1 MGYNELRKGRYS
13 TPSQEYFVTTVVNK
27 RYPVFE
33 NFTTA
38 RMLISHLPILE
49 QELNVKWLAWVVMPD
64 HFHALLR
71 LEGNS
76 GLSETIRRLKG
87 RSARQLDQ
95 YLNHA
100 GRFWQP
106 GFYDRALRS
115 EDDRLQIARYIVA
128 NPLRAGLVEHI
139 GNYPH
144 WDSAWL

>member
-1 MGYNELRKGRYS
+1 MGYNELRNGRYS
-13 TPSQEYFVTTVVNK
+13 STMHEYFVTTVVHE

-33 NFTTA
+33 DFTTA
-38 RMLISHLPILE
+38 RILIKNLPLLE

-71 LEGNS
+71 LEGDT
-76 GLSETIRRLKG
+76 GLSETMRRLKG

-95 YLNHA
+95 HLNHA

-115 EDDRLQIARYIVA
+115 EDDCLQIARYIVA
-128 NPLRAGLVEHI
+128 NPLRAGLVNHV
-139 GNYPH
+139 GDYPH